1 MPWHLWLN
9 YYAQVHTGDLLEVS
23 FLYLPLR
30 TICRLH
36 DTKWNMT
43 MTITLDKVD
52 RKRYRAEVKEIEW
65 EMETT
70 AMVFHD
76 YHCYMQDC
84 IQVPGKIMD
93 IKVRKVDVEQREKAR
108 KQIVGYHA

>member
-1 MPWHLWLN
+1 ME
-9 YYAQVHTGDLLEVS
+9 AC

-36 DTKWNMT
+36 DTRWNMN
-43 MTITLDKVD
+43 MNISLDKVALE
-52 RKRYRAEVKEIEW
+52 RYRAEVKEIEW

-70 AMVFHD
+70 AMVFHN

-84 IQVPGKIMD
+84 MQVPGKIMD
-93 IKVRKVDVEQREKAR
+93 IIVRKVDVEQREKAR
-108 KQIVGYHA
+108 KQILGYHE